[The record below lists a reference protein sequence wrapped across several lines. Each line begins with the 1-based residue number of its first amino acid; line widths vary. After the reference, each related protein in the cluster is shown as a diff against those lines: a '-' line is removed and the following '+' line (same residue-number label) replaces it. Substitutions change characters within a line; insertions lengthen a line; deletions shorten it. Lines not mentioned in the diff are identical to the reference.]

1 MQSASGGRVHPGDG
15 RAGGKSAGQLMKE
28 VTEDLSNLFRKEVEL
43 AKQELSD
50 SVAEK
55 AKGAVVIVI
64 AAVFGFFALIFLLL
78 AVRDGIDS
86 FWPAWAADLLTALL
100 LLVLGG
106 LAATIARKKLS
117 TPIQADLTKKTIKED
132 VELAKTLTRR

>member
-1 MQSASGGRVHPGDG
+1 MQSASEGRVRPGDG

-78 AVRDGIDS
+78 AVRDAIDS
-86 FWPAWAADLLTALL
+86 FWPAWAGDLLTALFL
-100 LLVLGG
+100 LLLG
-106 LAATIARKKLS
+106 AAGIAFARKKLA
-117 TPIQADLTKKTIKED
+117 TPIKADLTKKTIKED
-132 VELAKTLTRR
+132 VELAKSLARR